1 MTKDVRD
8 VRPESSPSRP
18 APVEASGTA
27 APYLLVG
34 GGRLARHL
42 GHYFELLGIPHV
54 AWRRS
59 DGPEA
64 LADRAGTARAVLI
77 LVPDDAIAS
86 FVDEQAE
93 RLGDTPLVHCSG
105 SLTIDGVTGC
115 HPLGSFGETLFPEQL
130 YRALHFVVD
139 PGPSGFPELFPDLPN
154 SHSTLRVEDRVRYH
168 GAAVLGGN
176 FTAILWRRAAEI
188 FEAVGLPRAAW
199 GPYLETV
206 ALNIRADVGSAVTG
220 PVVRGDAGTIR
231 AHLAEL
237 GDDPWG
243 GVYRAMLTAVG
254 VSDPTRDADAGAPY
268 GGRPEIGAGPGHPRG
283 ALQVFASG
291 ERLVA
296 STAYDAS
303 TAAVLDDL
311 PLDFLLV
318 GDSVAMVVYGHRS
331 TRPADVDMLARHTA
345 AVRRGAPS
353 KPIVTD
359 LPWIASRDPDRG
371 LAAARTL
378 VEAGADG
385 VKLEALPDS
394 WEVLDRLI
402 DGGIPVMG
410 HVGLLPQLVEQGDFR
425 VAGRGEA
432 AEAVRDAARLQE
444 EAGCF
449 ALVVECVP
457 ADLGRTITEERDIPT
472 IGIGAGADTSGQI
485 LVINDLIGMTPGRT
499 PRFVREF
506 GDAATPLAEAVRGY
520 VDAVRNGAFPGPG
533 ERYE

>member
-1 MTKDVRD
+1 
-8 VRPESSPSRP
+8 
-18 APVEASGTA
+18 
-27 APYLLVG
+27 
-34 GGRLARHL
+34 
-42 GHYFELLGIPHV
+42 
-54 AWRRS
+54 
-59 DGPEA
+59 
-64 LADRAGTARAVLI
+64 
-77 LVPDDAIAS
+77 
-86 FVDEQAE
+86 
-93 RLGDTPLVHCSG
+93 
-105 SLTIDGVTGC
+105 
-115 HPLGSFGETLFPEQL
+115 
-130 YRALHFVVD
+130 
-139 PGPSGFPELFPDLPN
+139 
-154 SHSTLRVEDRVRYH
+154 
-168 GAAVLGGN
+168 
-176 FTAILWRRAAEI
+176 
-188 FEAVGLPRAAW
+188 
-199 GPYLETV
+199 
-206 ALNIRADVGSAVTG
+206 
-220 PVVRGDAGTIR
+220 
-231 AHLAEL
+231 
-237 GDDPWG
+237 
-243 GVYRAMLTAVG
+243 
-254 VSDPTRDADAGAPY
+254 
-268 GGRPEIGAGPGHPRG
+268 
-283 ALQVFASG
+283 
-291 ERLVA
+291 
-296 STAYDAS
+296 
-303 TAAVLDDL
+303 
-311 PLDFLLV
+311 
-318 GDSVAMVVYGHRS
+318 
-331 TRPADVDMLARHTA
+331 
-345 AVRRGAPS
+345 
-353 KPIVTD
+353 VTD